1 MKKNRVDRMRQ
12 VLRDGMSPLNERLRS
27 AVSYRF
33 RCIRETYVTP
43 TLCGGIALRGG
54 NMSSNTEPQ
63 KFTSLTIVRAGLF
76 ISMSLVLKVM
86 FEIYIPLAGIPALRI
101 NFASIPLMLSG
112 IILGPF
118 AGFLTGA
125 AADIINFIAKPGGP
139 FFPGFTLVSG
149 LSGFLPGVVFKYLK
163 RDINYN
169 LLNTTFI
176 SLLSV
181 GFVSVFAANG
191 LLTFDNGIMYGGKP
205 LNPVYIVGFFLL
217 VSIYLIIPI
226 KITSASSD
234 LSMKKIVFAVSLTQL
249 ITSIILNTYFLYI
262 VYGIGIMITLPA
274 RILTNFFMIPLYSII
289 IGAVLNAVKGRIK

>member
-1 MKKNRVDRMRQ
+1 
-12 VLRDGMSPLNERLRS
+12 
-27 AVSYRF
+27 
-33 RCIRETYVTP
+33 
-43 TLCGGIALRGG
+43 LCGGIAILNKED

-112 IILGPF
+112 VILGPF

-125 AADIINFIAKPGGP
+125 AADLINFIAKPGGP

-149 LSGFLPGVVFKYLK
+149 LSGFLPGIIYKYIK

-169 LLNTTFI
+169 LLNTIFI

-181 GFVSVFAANG
+181 GFVSVFIANG
-191 LLTFDNGIMYGGKP
+191 LLTFDNGILYGGKP
-205 LNPVYIVGFFLL
+205 LNSVYIVGFFML
-217 VSIYLIIPI
+217 VAIYLIIPI
-226 KITSASSD
+226 KLTSASKD
-234 LSMKKIVFAVSLTQL
+234 LSMNKIVFAVSLTQL

-262 VYGIGIMITLPA
+262 LYGIGIMITLPA

-289 IGAVLNAVKGRIK
+289 IGAILNAVNGRKIT

>member
-1 MKKNRVDRMRQ
+1 
-12 VLRDGMSPLNERLRS
+12 
-27 AVSYRF
+27 
-33 RCIRETYVTP
+33 
-43 TLCGGIALRGG
+43 
-54 NMSSNTEPQ
+54 MSSNTEPQ

-86 FEIYIPLAGIPALRI
+86 FELYIPLSGIPALRI

-112 IILGPF
+112 IFLGPL

-125 AADIINFIAKPGGP
+125 AADIINFIVKPGGP

-149 LSGFLPGVVFKYLK
+149 LSGLLPGIVFKYIK

-169 LLNTTFI
+169 ILNTIFI

-181 GFVSVFAANG
+181 GFVSVFIFNG

-205 LNPVYIVGFFLL
+205 LNTVYIAGFFLL
-217 VSIYLIIPI
+217 VAIYLIIPI
-226 KITSASSD
+226 KMASSD
-234 LSMKKIVFAVSLTQL
+234 NSMRKIVFAVSLTQL
-249 ITSIILNTYFLYI
+249 ITSIILNTYFLY
-262 VYGIGIMITLPA
+262 VLYGIGIMITLPA

-289 IGAVLNAVKGRIK
+289 IGAVLNAVRGRIK

>member
-1 MKKNRVDRMRQ
+1 MR
-12 VLRDGMSPLNERLRS
+12 G
-27 AVSYRF
+27 
-33 RCIRETYVTP
+33 
-43 TLCGGIALRGG
+43 
-54 NMSSNTEPQ
+54 NTEPQ

-86 FEIYIPLAGIPALRI
+86 FELYIPLAGIPALRI

-118 AGFLTGA
+118 AGFITGA
-125 AADIINFIAKPGGP
+125 AADLINFIAKPGGP

-149 LSGFLPGVVFKYLK
+149 LSGFIPGIIFKYLK
-163 RDINYN
+163 RDNYN
-169 LLNTTFI
+169 LLNTIFI

-181 GFVSVFAANG
+181 GFVSVFMSNG

-205 LNPVYIVGFFLL
+205 LNSIYIIGFFML
-217 VSIYLIIPI
+217 VAIYLIIPI
-226 KITSASSD
+226 KITSTSKD
-234 LSMKKIVFAVSLTQL
+234 ISMNKIVFAVSVTQL

-289 IGAVLNAVKGRIK
+289 IGAILNAVNGRIK